1 MLFILLLLGGIVAGI
16 LAGLFGIGGGILF
29 TPILFLLFTST
40 GLENPTSWTIS
51 TSLFCTFTASISSSI
66 QQRNERNFH
75 WKEGVLVGVL
85 GSIGVYLGKIT
96 VTSPYYTKDVFVAL
110 FSILLVVVAIL
121 FYRRSRS
128 DVTLQVTNHSFGVGR
143 AGIAGVF
150 GGIVAALAGVGG
162 GIVLVPIMNLVYKL
176 KLSKAVSISSLAI
189 VLISLSGWLQFA
201 FLSESHQGL
210 TEYTIG
216 FVDFGSGLP
225 LIIGAFGGG
234 FLGVRIGHVLDQS
247 VIQIGFSV
255 LILIIAMMMVSSIA

>member
-1 MLFILLLLGGIVAGI
+1 MV
-16 LAGLFGIGGGILF
+16 GL
-29 TPILFLLFTST
+29 
-40 GLENPTSWTIS
+40 
-51 TSLFCTFTASISSSI
+51 
-66 QQRNERNFH
+66 
-75 WKEGVLVGVL
+75 L

-110 FSILLVVVAIL
+110 FSILLVIVAVL

-128 DVTLQVTNHSFGVGR
+128 DVMLQITNHTFGVVK
-143 AGIAGVF
+143 AGFAGVL

-162 GIVLVPIMNLVYKL
+162 GIVLVPIMNLVYKI

-201 FLSESHQGL
+201 LLSGTHQGL

-225 LIIGAFGGG
+225 LIMGAFGGG
-234 FLGVRIGHVLDQS
+234 FLGVRIGHVVDQT

-255 LILIIAMMMVSSIA
+255 LILLIAMMMIGSIAPD